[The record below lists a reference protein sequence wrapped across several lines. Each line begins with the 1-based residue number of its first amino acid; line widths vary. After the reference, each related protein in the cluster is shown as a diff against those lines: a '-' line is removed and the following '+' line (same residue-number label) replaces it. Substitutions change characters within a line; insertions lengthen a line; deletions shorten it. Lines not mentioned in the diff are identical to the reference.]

1 MVRGLDGGMSR
12 AAAYELLAR
21 TAAASEV
28 RTLVRALGRAERY
41 GTPVAPVLVAQA
53 RESRARRRT
62 EADEAARAAPV
73 KMLFPLVLCFL
84 PAFVLLTVAPI
95 VLTALR
101 SFQKP

>member
-1 MVRGLDGGMSR
+1 MPR
-12 AAAYELLAR
+12 AAAYELLAQ
-21 TAAASEV
+21 TAPAPEV
-28 RTLVRALGRAERY
+28 RSLVRALRRAERY

-53 RESRARRRT
+53 REARARRRT
-62 EADEAARAAPV
+62 DADEAARAAPV

-101 SFQKP
+101 SFRTP